1 MTTPMIAPIWKQL
14 PSGRMVDLMDPT
26 PSDIDFSGDVAP
38 ALAYLA
44 RFDGACTGPLKIA
57 GVRDPVTAPWTVLD
71 HSVDGADLLRA
82 EGHPERMG
90 ALFLLHDAHEAFVGD
105 IASPVAAALAATASR
120 EFPRKEGYPAGH
132 YITCAIGSLK
142 HAWDKAIH
150 AAAGVAMPT
159 PAEAAIIKRHDLR
172 MLVTERNH
180 MMAQPW
186 RSWGPLETMPP
197 LRMTG
202 RLKPGPA
209 EQRITT
215 FLSRLDAWAP
225 NARPR
230 ATPAALASLAPIPSA
245 KGARA

>member
-1 MTTPMIAPIWKQL
+1 MTLAPIWKQL

-38 ALAYLA
+38 ALANIA
-44 RFDGACTGPLKIA
+44 RFDGSCAARPG
-57 GVRDPVTAPWTVLD
+57 RPWTVLD

-90 ALFLLHDAHEAFVGD
+90 ALFLLHDAHEAFLGD
-105 IASPVAAALAATASR
+105 ISSPVAAALAATASR

-159 PAEAAIIKRHDLR
+159 PAEAAILKRHDLR